1 MNKTHWIPTEGI
13 YVVRIWVCIDES
25 VYSYIHGNVNLMCC
39 ILIQKTNAIICYY
52 AYWLLIQNS
61 GPLH

>member
-1 MNKTHWIPTEGI
+1 MSKTHWIPTEGI

-25 VYSYIHGNVNLMCC
+25 VYSYIHSNVNLVYC

-52 AYWLLIQNS
+52 A
-61 GPLH
+61 